1 MADNKAKLT
10 LTVEVHDKHITM
22 DMEPTEAF
30 DNLSTQVHL
39 AVLKGVIQ
47 AIAQTGM
54 EICDADD
61 ETETEQ
67 QAKADTS
74 AMFERVMGGRSDG
87 CV

>member
-10 LTVEVHDKHITM
+10 LMIEVHDDHITM
-22 DMEPTEAF
+22 DMDSSDAF
-30 DNLSTQVHL
+30 NRLSTDVHL
-39 AVLKGVIQ
+39 MAMKCIIQ

-61 ETETEQ
+61 AADDEQ

-74 AMFERVMGGRSDG
+74 AMFERVMGRPQ
-87 CV
+87 